1 MKKFGIVVLFV
12 ILTGII
18 IFLLDFLL
26 RKVFGSNN
34 NLTVGLPFILALYF
48 WGGYFLRKEKW
59 LKGIGIFFYTL
70 GVLYTFIMLAS
81 PYDLQGEFISTRIF
95 LLFGWA
101 AGIYLICRKSWTSR
115 IFGIIV
121 VLLTLPMSLLG
132 SIFMYDKLHP

>member
-1 MKKFGIVVLFV
+1 MKKFGIVALFLV
-12 ILTGII
+12 LTGIV
-18 IFLLDFLL
+18 IFLFDFLL
-26 RKVFGSNN
+26 RKIWLSNN
-34 NLTVGLPFILALYF
+34 NVTVGIPFILALYF

-81 PYDLQGEFISTRIF
+81 PYDSQKEFIPTRIF

-132 SIFMYDKLHP
+132 SMFMYDKLNP